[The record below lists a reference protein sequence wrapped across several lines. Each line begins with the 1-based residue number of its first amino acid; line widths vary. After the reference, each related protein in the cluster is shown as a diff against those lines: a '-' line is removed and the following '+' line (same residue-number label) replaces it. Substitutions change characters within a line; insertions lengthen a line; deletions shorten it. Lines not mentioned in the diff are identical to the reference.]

1 MTAEL
6 PKTTNRQKEVLA
18 FCIEHFTE
26 FDCLPTLQAM
36 ADHFLWASIES
47 SVYHFKALEKRGY
60 LERCGHS
67 YRFNRNWLARPA
79 PHQLALAKHKEV

>member
-36 ADHFLWASIES
+36 ADHFLWASIKS
-47 SVYHFKALEKRGY
+47 SVCHFKALEKRGY
-60 LERCGHS
+60 LERCGIPTAS
-67 YRFNRNWLARPA
+67 TATGLR
-79 PHQLALAKHKEV
+79 ALRRIN